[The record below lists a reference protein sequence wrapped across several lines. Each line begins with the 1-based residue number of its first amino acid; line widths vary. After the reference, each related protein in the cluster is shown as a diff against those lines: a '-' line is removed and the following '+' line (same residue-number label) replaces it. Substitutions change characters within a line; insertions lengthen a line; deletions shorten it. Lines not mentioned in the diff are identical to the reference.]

1 MKLSVEPVS
10 ESSEELL
17 TSHNDLIFLV
27 NLCLG
32 FYLS

>member
-17 TSHNDLIFLV
+17 TSHNGNDFL
-27 NLCLG
+27 
-32 FYLS
+32 S

>member
-17 TSHNDLIFLV
+17 TSYNGNDFL
-27 NLCLG
+27 
-32 FYLS
+32 S